1 MNNTQRKQIKETIK
15 YLQEVYDKIDF
26 GFNDN
31 VSLQEIADEEQ
42 EKLDNLPDNLQS
54 SEKASKFQI
63 GIDNIETAIGE
74 VEESAEY
81 LIQAMDAIENAINA
95 LNEI

>member
-1 MNNTQRKQIKETIK
+1 MNNVQRKQIKETIK
-15 YLQEVYDKIDF
+15 YLQEVHDKIDF
-26 GFNDN
+26 TFNDN
-31 VSLQEIADEEQ
+31 VLLQDIADEEQ
-42 EKLDNLPDNLQS
+42 EKMDNLPASFQS
-54 SEKASKFQI
+54 KAEKFQTDI
-63 GIDNIETAIGE
+63 GNLETAISE

>member
-1 MNNTQRKQIKETIK
+1 MNNVQRKQIKETIK
-15 YLQEVYDKIDF
+15 YLQEVHDTIDF

-31 VSLQEIADEEQ
+31 VLLQDMIDEEQ
-42 EKLDNLPDNLQS
+42 EKLDNLPESFQVKREKLQN
-54 SEKASKFQI
+54 
-63 GIDNIETAIGE
+63 GIDSLETAIGE

>member
-1 MNNTQRKQIKETIK
+1 MNNVQRKQIKETIK
-15 YLQEVYDKIDF
+15 YLQEVHDKIDF

-31 VSLQEIADEEQ
+31 VSLQDIADEEQ
-42 EKLDNLPDNLQS
+42 EKLDNLPENLQS
-54 SEKASKFQI
+54 SEKANKFQI
-63 GIDNIETAIGE
+63 DIDSIETAIGE

>member
-1 MNNTQRKQIKETIK
+1 MNNVQRKQIKEAVK
-15 YLQEVYDKIDF
+15 YLQEIHDNIDF

-31 VSLQEIADEEQ
+31 IFLQDIADEEQ
-42 EKLDNLPDNLQS
+42 EKLDNLPENFQS
-54 SEKASKFQI
+54 SEKATNFQLDI
-63 GIDNIETAIGE
+63 EKIETAIGE